1 MRRLLTVVGTRPQL
15 IKYAA
20 VFRPLRAAFD
30 EVLVDTGQHY
40 DRNLAGVFFEE
51 LELPKPRHVLF
62 PRPGSVTAQLG
73 DFVSELGRIIE
84 AERPD
89 LLLCFGDTTS
99 TLAAAL
105 AAVKLGVPVAHVESG
120 ERNFRADG
128 TRVAPRS
135 IPEETNRVVAD
146 HLSALRLCASRR
158 AVDNLAAEGIAE
170 GVVFTGDILADLFR
184 QHVERLTA
192 RSRICDEL
200 GVAPGEYVYATCHRA
215 LNTDDPARLAAI
227 IEGLGRLDRPVVL
240 PLHPR
245 TRKMLLQFG
254 LADRLAAQRN
264 VRAVD
269 PVGYADSLALGR
281 SAWRIVTDSGGLVRE
296 AFFHGVPSVLID
308 DTTEWIDLVTS
319 GWSSIAGADP
329 EAIVEGVTRPRP
341 TERPDPF
348 GQGDSVAATIEALQ
362 QCSR

>member
-1 MRRLLTVVGTRPQL
+1 VLTVIGTRPQL

-20 VFRPLRAAFD
+20 VFQALREAFA

-51 LELPKPRHVLF
+51 LALPRPRHVLF
-62 PRPGSVTAQLG
+62 PRVGSVPAQLG
-73 DFVSELGRIIE
+73 ALVAELGDLVE

-99 TLAAAL
+99 TLAATL
-105 AAVKLGVPVAHVESG
+105 AAVKLGVPVAHVEAG

-128 TRVAPRS
+128 TRVPPAS

-146 HLSALRLCASRR
+146 HLATLRLCASAR
-158 AVDNLAAEGIAE
+158 AVRNLAAEGVTE
-170 GVVFTGDILADLFR
+170 GVVRTGDILAELFR
-184 QHVERLTA
+184 RHGERLAT
-192 RSRICDEL
+192 RSRVLGEL
-200 GVAPGEYVYATCHRA
+200 GLEPGEYVYATCHRA
-215 LNTDDPARLAAI
+215 LNTDDPARLASIATA
-227 IEGLGRLDRPVVL
+227 LGRIDRPVVF

-245 TRKMLLQFG
+245 TRKMLLRFG
-254 LADRLAAQRN
+254 LFDVLARQRN
-264 VRAVD
+264 VKTVD

-308 DTTEWIDLVTS
+308 DTTEWIDLIES
-319 GWSSIAGADP
+319 GWSRIAGADP
-329 EAIVEGVTRPRP
+329 DAIVAEVGRPQP
-341 TERPDPF
+341 AHRPDPF
-348 GQGDSVAATIEALQ
+348 GEGDAVTATVEALQ
-362 QCSR
+362 RCFH